1 MIRES
6 ALLGALLG
14 LVSAATFA
22 FNNAAVRRGV
32 LSGSVA
38 QAMAITVP
46 VGLPIFLIAAVLLG
60 GFAPLG
66 EFSLPTWIWL
76 AIAGVQHFLLG
87 RYCNYRATKAMGAV
101 LTGPV
106 QQSGLI
112 FTLAI
117 AVVVLGE
124 MVTPLRV
131 IGIILV
137 VAGPA
142 MSLSHGMKKRRAQRR
157 GAESRRAEAPAH
169 GAAAG
174 EPSPQGAGNDETV
187 LKVAANAR
195 ESTRPAFQPNYLEG
209 YIYAVISAAAQ
220 GTSPIIVRYALES
233 RGLAASVAGGLISY
247 GAATVAFCLILL
259 WPGQLRHVVSIN
271 REAVKW
277 FTISGLFVGLSQMFR
292 YMALALAP
300 VSVVTPIQ
308 RLSLL
313 FRIYFAKLLSRDHEV
328 LEGRVILGTI
338 VSLIGTLALSVSTEA
353 VLDLVPLPDIVVE
366 VARWH
371 WP

>member
-1 MIRES
+1 V
-6 ALLGALLG
+6 LGGLLG
-14 LVSAATFA
+14 LLSAATFA

-38 QAMAITVP
+38 QAIAITVP
-46 VGLPIFLIAAVLLG
+46 AGLPIFLLAVVVMNAY
-60 GFAPLG
+60 APFG
-66 EFSLPTWIWL
+66 EFSMATWMWL
-76 AIAGVQHFLLG
+76 SLAGVQHFILG

-117 AVVVLGE
+117 AVLVLGE
-124 MVTPLRV
+124 ALTPLRI

-137 VAGPA
+137 VGGPA
-142 MSLSHGMKKRRAQRR
+142 LSLRDGLGRRRRAK
-157 GAESRRAEAPAH
+157 
-169 GAAAG
+169 AAAV
-174 EPSPQGAGNDETV
+174 EAASSGAGNDETV
-187 LKVAANAR
+187 QKVAANAAA
-195 ESTRPAFQPNYLEG
+195 SKPVFQPNYVEG
-209 YIYAVISAAAQ
+209 YVNALISALAQ
-220 GTSPIIVRYALES
+220 GTSPILVRFALED

-247 GAATVAFCLILL
+247 AAATAVFCLLLL
-259 WPGQLRHVVSIN
+259 WPGQLRHVMSVN
-271 REAVKW
+271 AEAAKW
-277 FTISGLFVGLSQMFR
+277 FTISGVFVGFSQMFR

-313 FRIYFAKLLSRDHEV
+313 FRIYFARLMSREHEV
-328 LEGRVILGTI
+328 LEGKVILGT
-338 VSLIGTLALSVSTEA
+338 VLSLVGTLALSISTDV
-353 VLDLVPLPDIVVE
+353 VLDFVPLPDFIVE
-366 VARWH
+366 VARWQ